1 MITNNFRL
9 AFALTFV
16 LFGSLTANAQDL
28 KVFGL
33 ELAKPLAIPECA
45 FGINTGQEGRGLF
58 AKKYHHYS
66 YYIQP
71 AVKETCFKRVNNRF
85 FDQPT
90 PRSTTL
96 PTLVAPREAS
106 VKIVFSPADRPGIL
120 AKDASPEVSGEV
132 DENGALILIHFRTDW
147 DRSKDVF
154 AVLTQKYGKQ
164 TSAKSYDAISSYGTI
179 REFSIYEWDLK
190 QLKVSYRS
198 LVNGTSLAST
208 WGDVEISY
216 QQKKVVKDNNPL

>member
-1 MITNNFRL
+1 MKLNSL
-9 AFALTFV
+9 AVSFAFV
-16 LFGSLTANAQDL
+16 LFCGFSTFAQDL

-33 ELAKPLAIPECA
+33 ELAKPLAIPECP

-58 AKKYHHYS
+58 AKKYHHYG

-71 AVKETCFKRVNNRF
+71 DVKETCFKRVNNRF
-85 FDQPT
+85 FDMPT
-90 PRSTTL
+90 PRSTPL
-96 PTLVAPREAS
+96 PTLVAPKEAS
-106 VKIVFSPADRPGIL
+106 VKIVFSSAGRPGIL
-120 AKDASPEVSGEV
+120 AKDLHPEMSGVV
-132 DENGALILIHFRTDW
+132 DENGALVLVQFRTDW

-164 TSAKSYDAISSYGTI
+164 TSGKSYDAISSYGTI

-190 QLKVSYRS
+190 QLKVSYRT
-198 LVNGTSLAST
+198 LINGTSLAST

-216 QQKKVVKDNNPL
+216 QQKKVIKDNNPL